1 MLGVTQTSRVP
12 IEVESANEFS
22 FGISTMPDFIPR
34 SGYVLQPNV
43 AALRLRWVQAY
54 GRGRN
59 HRGCVG
65 SEFDTQGSRGGNP
78 GL

>member
-22 FGISTMPDFIPR
+22 FGISTMPGFIPR

-43 AALRLRWVQAY
+43 AALRLRWVQA
-54 GRGRN
+54 
-59 HRGCVG
+59 
-65 SEFDTQGSRGGNP
+65 
-78 GL
+78 